1 MIGPSRDH
9 HTNEHQLTLPLWCF
23 FGDERSPPRGLRVKS
38 EAAPDTATKRSLFS
52 NTCLLMMPYGP
63 PLRARGGVGIPAQ
76 RPDNDPP
83 IFRMSDV
90 PIPNDLTGA
99 VASLKNIAHRANH
112 NLKDSSMVSHRAMF
126 ASRTL
131 DFQFEKPSES
141 Q

>member
-23 FGDERSPPRGLRVKS
+23 FGDERSPSRGLRVKS
-38 EAAPDTATKRSLFS
+38 EAAPDTATKRSLFFEH
-52 NTCLLMMPYGP
+52 LLVNDALLP

-76 RPDNDPP
+76 RPDNGPP

-99 VASLKNIAHRANH
+99 VASLKNIPTEPITT
-112 NLKDSSMVSHRAMF
+112 LKTVAW
-126 ASRTL
+126 
-131 DFQFEKPSES
+131 
-141 Q
+141 